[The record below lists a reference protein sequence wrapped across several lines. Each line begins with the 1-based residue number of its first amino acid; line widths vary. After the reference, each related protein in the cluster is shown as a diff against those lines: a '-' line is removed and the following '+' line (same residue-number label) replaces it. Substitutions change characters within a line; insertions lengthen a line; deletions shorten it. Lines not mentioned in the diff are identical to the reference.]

1 MKTPRKPKTHGTVM
15 HKHLGHRFNIVGAR
29 ACEIGSCFV
38 VTREDD
44 ITKRERIFHTDM
56 FDREDFPTVV
66 RNALYLELI
75 EKEAKRVTNKRTKE
89 AARDR
94 ARDARARAESD
105 AEDEKLELQYRDISA
120 NSLAEYEPIDP
131 LEPIENSEIISEE
144 DSEGHESLQEEAEE
158 ELVED
163 E

>member
-1 MKTPRKPKTHGTVM
+1 MKTPRKPKTHGTVI
-15 HKHLGHRFNIVGAR
+15 HKHLGHTFNIVGAR

-56 FDREDFPTVV
+56 FDREDFPAVV

-75 EKEAKRVTNKRTKE
+75 EKEAKRITNKRTKE

-105 AEDEKLELQYRDISA
+105 AEDEKLELQYRDIGA
-120 NSLAEYEPIDP
+120 ETLAEY
-131 LEPIENSEIISEE
+131 EPIENSEIISEE